1 MQNKSTEIFFDQVQ
15 TPTGEMLLAAD
26 GKGNLLRLL
35 WNDSEAKL
43 RRHYEGTVIR
53 KRRDP
58 FGLSSALRDYMKG
71 ETGIIDTLPV
81 TFAGSD
87 FQNKVWRALRAIPS
101 GTTSSYGELATRI
114 GIPGAARAVGLANGA
129 NPVCVVVPCH
139 RVIGANGS
147 LTGFG
152 GGLNRKRWLLAH
164 EDRHV
169 GFRLRA

>member
-1 MQNKSTEIFFDQVQ
+1 MEIFFDDVQ
-15 TPTGEMLLAAD
+15 TPTGLMLLAAD
-26 GKGNLLRLL
+26 AKGNLLRLL

-43 RRHYEGTVIR
+43 RRRYPDAAIK

-71 ETGIIDTLPV
+71 ETGIIDSLPV
-81 TFAGSD
+81 IFAGSD
-87 FQNKVWRALRAIPS
+87 FQIKVWRALRGIPG
-101 GTTSSYGELATRI
+101 GTTSSYGELASRI
-114 GIPGAARAVGLANGA
+114 GMPGAARAVGLANGA

-164 EDRHV
+164 EARH
-169 GFRLRA
+169 GDFRLRA

>member
-1 MQNKSTEIFFDQVQ
+1 MQTEPMEIFFDEVQ
-15 TPTGEMLLAAD
+15 TPTGAMLLAAD

-35 WNDSEAKL
+35 WNDSETKL
-43 RRHYEGTVIR
+43 RRHYPDAVIK

-58 FGLSSALRDYMKG
+58 FGLASALRDYMKG
-71 ETGIIDTLPV
+71 ETAIIDKLPV
-81 TFAGSD
+81 TFAGSE

-101 GTTSSYGELATRI
+101 GTTSSYGELAKRI
-114 GIPGAARAVGLANGA
+114 GLPGAARAVGLANGA

-164 EDRHV
+164 EAAQG
-169 GFRLRA
+169 GFCLGA